1 MLVFCIFAILLGFA
15 AHPIDK
21 SVYDRLQKKNLT
33 WTVAPYEK
41 NPFRSFSKSQLQNF
55 FGLKTDISEEALNG
69 FHRPQPVSTP
79 KSYDSRTAH
88 SGCVGSIRNQLSCG
102 SCWAF
107 AAAETLSDNLCVTQ
121 GMHVTLSPQ
130 DLVSCDSSDNGCNG
144 GTLPNVWNYMSDTG
158 VLTDQCL
165 PYTAGNGTVD
175 KCYPGECTEGSS
187 GFYRKYKCDHQN
199 MLDSNQDIQSGVYSS
214 GSVEVGMSVYE
225 DFTSYDGGIYK
236 HTEGQY
242 LGGHAVKI
250 VGWGQLGDT
259 TYWIVANSWGPS
271 WGESGFFRIDWSD
284 KETAI
289 GIGGGFNCGQ
299 VRPLPTVKPTEG
311 PDSCKDIS
319 PGSCADISDKNK
331 QCVYMATICL
341 KTCGCCDY
349 IKPDYCPS

>member
-1 MLVFCIFAILLGFA
+1 MG
-15 AHPIDK
+15 
-21 SVYDRLQKKNLT
+21 
-33 WTVAPYEK
+33 
-41 NPFRSFSKSQLQNF
+41 
-55 FGLKTDISEEALNG
+55 ISEEALKR

-88 SGCVGSIRNQLSCG
+88 TGCVGSIRNQLSCG

-107 AAAETLSDNLCVTQ
+107 AAAETLSDNLCVNQ

-130 DLVSCDSSDNGCNG
+130 DLVSCDSSDHGCNG

-175 KCYPGECTEGSS
+175 KCYPGECAEGSS

-259 TYWIVANSWGPS
+259 TYWIVANSWGTS
-271 WGESGFFRIDWSD
+271 WGENGFFRIDWSD

-299 VRPLPTVKPTEG
+299 VRQLPTVKPTEG

-341 KTCGCCDY
+341 KTCGCCGF